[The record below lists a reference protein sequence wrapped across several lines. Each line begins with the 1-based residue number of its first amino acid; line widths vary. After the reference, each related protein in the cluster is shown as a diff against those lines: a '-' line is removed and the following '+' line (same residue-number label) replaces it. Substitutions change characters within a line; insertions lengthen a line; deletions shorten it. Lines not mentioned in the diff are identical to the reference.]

1 VFAYCY
7 REEQGNFLP
16 SLTRFVHKVTHI
28 DQHKV
33 SQFVRPFNEDGRTF
47 IRRAADDVLAAS
59 QRGEGATIAPKR
71 VSRSKAAP
79 VAPEATVV
87 PLPPTISHF
96 VMNLPASAITFL
108 DCFRGLYAGHEDL
121 FKGGERKLPLV
132 HVHCF
137 ALKSDDDVPLLDIA
151 ERVSKELGVAM
162 RHGDNLETE
171 GVVAIHDVR
180 DVAPAKRMF
189 CATFRLPA
197 EVAFAPR
204 P

>member
-1 VFAYCY
+1 MGL
-7 REEQGNFLP
+7 Q
-16 SLTRFVHKVTHI
+16 
-28 DQHKV
+28 V

-47 IRRAADDVLAAS
+47 MRMAADSVLAAS
-59 QRGEGATIAPKR
+59 RNGEGATVPQAKR
-71 VSRSKAAP
+71 SSRFAIP
-79 VAPEATVV
+79 VAPEPPKTI

-108 DCFRGLYAGHEDL
+108 SGFGGLYSGNEAL
-121 FKGGERKLPLV
+121 FSPTTSTKLPLI

-137 ALKSDDDVPLLDIA
+137 ALKSDDDVPLNDIC
-151 ERVSKELGVAM
+151 ERISKEIGVSM
-162 RHGDNLETE
+162 KPGDAEVE
-171 GVVAIHDVR
+171 GEVAIYDVR

-204 P
+204 D